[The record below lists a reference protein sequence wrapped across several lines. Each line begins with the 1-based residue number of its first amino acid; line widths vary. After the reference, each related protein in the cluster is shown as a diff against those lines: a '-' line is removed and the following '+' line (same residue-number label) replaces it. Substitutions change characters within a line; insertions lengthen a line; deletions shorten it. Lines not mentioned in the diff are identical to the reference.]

1 MRFSPVLSERV
12 AKAKMKVLFYGLGVT
27 LKIVAEN
34 NKKIHKKISEKDC
47 VVQIQ
52 LRDRSW
58 GRWFSFQ
65 QGKVCS
71 GGGFYESPNG
81 TLVFDNARDAV
92 KLMTPFPG
100 FEMRLQFI
108 HMAKNFV
115 CESLGDDEALL
126 HFSKISASLL
136 DLQFTRIGLPM
147 ADGTRRYVNNTNA
160 GPVFVYV
167 KNDKI
172 VRITHIEFD
181 DSDAQPWTI
190 YARNRSFTPPRK
202 TTLSSYT
209 SCLKSTI
216 YSDKR
221 LLYPM
226 KRIDFDP
233 NGERNPQNRGKSG
246 YERISW
252 EEAATIVANE
262 VQRVRKEHGPG
273 AIMNGSGS
281 HHTWGNLG
289 YWLSARRRFFNIIGC
304 TYVDHNPDSWE
315 GWFWGASHH
324 WGNTI
329 RNGAP
334 DTYSTV
340 EDLLKNAEMIVFWS
354 SDPEA
359 TSGVYGAQEGTIRRL
374 WAKELGIPCVHID
387 PFYNHTAA
395 LMGGKWLA
403 PRPATGNALA
413 LAIAYVWIT
422 EGLYDKW
429 FVENR
434 TTGFEQWRDYVLGKE
449 DGIAKTPEWQED
461 ESAIPAREVRA
472 LARQWGTKRT
482 YLSCGGIQGFGS
494 ACRCA
499 TGVEWARGMVY
510 LMAMQGIGK
519 PGVNM
524 GCLQQGT
531 PVDTRF
537 FFPGY
542 SEGGLSGDLSGT
554 GLMINMYQRMPQ
566 LMTMNTVKQSVPR
579 LQIPEA
585 ILNGETT
592 GYPTDPSTIRGQFFP
607 IHYPAPGHS
616 KVKMYWKYG
625 GSHFGTMCDTN
636 RYANM
641 YRSSELEIVVNQ
653 SIWMEGE
660 AQFADIIL
668 PACTNFERWDI
679 GETANCSGYIHH
691 SYTQWNHRV
700 ITLQHKCIEPL
711 GESKSDFEI
720 FSIIAAKI
728 GLGSYFSEN
737 CTELDWCKRLF
748 DATDLPKVISWR
760 NFLKKGYYVVPAP
773 SDERRDPVSWNWFYE
788 GRTKDVPEVNPL
800 PSDYSGKFREG
811 LQTQSG
817 KIEFVSTSLTEYD
830 PNDSERPVM
839 SKYIPAWE
847 GHHSEAYQK
856 YPLQLISPHN
866 RYSFHTMQDGKDSW
880 LNDIKD
886 HRVLVDGWHYWIV
899 RLNPRDAEVRDIK
912 NGDLVEAY
920 NDRGSVILF
929 AQITERIPAGT
940 VHSYESSAVY
950 SPIGEPGKSPD
961 RGGCVNILT
970 PSRSM
975 IKKSHSTAS
984 NSCLIEIRKWG
995 ES

>member
-1 MRFSPVLSERV
+1 MRYSPSMAEKV
-12 AKAKMKVLFYGLGVT
+12 AKAK
-27 LKIVAEN
+27 LKTGFLALPTAIKAAAKRSEAV
-34 NKKIHKKISEKDC
+34 KKLLHSKNC
-47 VVQIQ
+47 VVQIE
-52 LRDRSW
+52 LRDKSW
-58 GRWFSFQ
+58 GRWFAFQ
-65 QGKVCS
+65 DGQVTSKS
-71 GGGFYESPNG
+71 GVHAAPDG
-81 TLVFDNARDAV
+81 TLLFDSAREAV
-92 KLMTPFPG
+92 RLMTPFPD
-100 FEMRLQFI
+100 FDTRMQFI
-108 HMAKNFV
+108 HMAKNFKTD
-115 CESLGDDEALL
+115 SRGDDEALMFFSKL
-126 HFSKISASLL
+126 TAEIIDIQFSKIG
-136 DLQFTRIGLPM
+136 TPM
-147 ADGTRRYVNNTNA
+147 KDGSIRYVNNTNA

-167 KNDKI
+167 KDDKI
-172 VRITHIEFD
+172 IRITHIEFD
-181 DSDAQPWTI
+181 ETDADTWTI
-190 YARNRSFTPPRK
+190 KAHGKSFTPPRK
-202 TTLSSYT
+202 TTVTSYT
-209 SCLKSTI
+209 SGLKSTI

-226 KRIDFDP
+226 KRVDFDP
-233 NGERNPQNRGKSG
+233 NGERNPQNRGISG

-252 EEAATIVANE
+252 DEAAMIVADE
-262 VQRVRKEHGPG
+262 IKRVKRVHGPG

-289 YWLSARRRFFNIIGC
+289 YWLSCRRRFFNIIGC

-315 GWFWGASHH
+315 GWFWGAAHH

-340 EDLLKNAEMIVFWS
+340 EDLLKNAEMVVFWS
-354 SDPEA
+354 SDPET
-359 TSGVYGAQEGTIRRL
+359 TSGVYGAQEGTIRRM

-422 EGLYDKW
+422 EDLYDKW

-434 TTGFEQWRDYVLGKE
+434 TTGFDQWREYVLGKE
-449 DGIAKTPEWQED
+449 DGIPKTPEWQEA

-472 LARQWGTKRT
+472 LARQWGSKRT

-499 TGVEWARGMVY
+499 TGVEWARSMVY

-519 PGVNM
+519 PGVNL

-542 SEGGLSGDLSGT
+542 SEGGLSGDLAGT

-566 LMTMNTVKQSVPR
+566 LVTMNTVKQSVPR

-607 IHYPAPGHS
+607 IHYPSPGHS
-616 KVKMYWKYG
+616 KVKLYWKYG
-625 GSHFGTMCDTN
+625 GSHFGTMCQTN
-636 RYANM
+636 RYADM
-641 YRSSELEIVVNQ
+641 YRSPELECVVNQ

-691 SYTQWNHRV
+691 SFTQWNHRV
-700 ITLQHKCIEPL
+700 MTMQHKCIEPL
-711 GESKSDFEI
+711 GESKSDYEI
-720 FSIIAAKI
+720 FATIAGKL
-728 GLGSYFSEN
+728 GLGSYFTEN
-737 CTELDWCKRLF
+737 STELDWCKRLF
-748 DATDLPKVISWR
+748 DATDLPQVISWR
-760 NFLKKGYYVVPAP
+760 KFLKKGYYVVPAP
-773 SDERRDPVSWNWFYE
+773 CEERRDPVSWNWFYE
-788 GRTKDVPEVNPL
+788 GRSKDVPEVNPL
-800 PSDYSGKFREG
+800 PADYAEKFREG

-817 KIEFVSTSLTEYD
+817 KIEFVSTSLTQYD
-830 PNDSERPVM
+830 PNDPERPPM

-847 GHHSEAYQK
+847 GHHSEDYK
-856 YPLQLISPHN
+856 RFPLQLISPHN

-886 HRVLVDGWHYWIV
+886 HRVEVNGWHYWIV
-899 RLNPRDAEVRDIK
+899 RLNPVDAKARGIAH
-912 NGDLVEAY
+912 GDLVEAY
-920 NDRGSVILF
+920 NDRGSVILYAF
-929 AQITERIPAGT
+929 LTERVPAGT

-950 SPIGEPGKSPD
+950 APIGEPGKSPD

-970 PSRSM
+970 PSRP
-975 IKKSHSTAS
+975 IVKKSHSTAS
-984 NSCLIEIRKWG
+984 NSCLIEIRKW
-995 ES
+995 EE